1 MAPEVASTTK
11 YLSKQLTDSDV
22 SIMNVFGKLFDFKIY
37 NNWKILLYGKT
48 DCRNL
53 SWRADAENYIQYVGK
68 AETTERTTCNKREG
82 FNFVYFP

>member
-1 MAPEVASTTK
+1 MGLPNS
-11 YLSKQLTDSDV
+11 
-22 SIMNVFGKLFDFKIY
+22 SISNFIMS
-37 NNWKILLYGKT
+37 WKILLNGKT
-48 DCRNL
+48 ECGNL